1 MKIIN
6 TKIKGLKIIKNI
18 NYVDSRGYFK
28 EILKKKYFKNKNFV
42 FWCMS
47 NSKKNV
53 IRGLHIQ
60 KKMLLHNNFVT

>member
-47 NSKKNV
+47 NSKK
-53 IRGLHIQ
+53 
-60 KKMLLHNNFVT
+60 M

>member
-18 NYVDSRGYFK
+18 NYADSRGHFK
-28 EILKKKYFKNKNFV
+28 EILKKKYFKNKSFV

-47 NSKKNV
+47 S
-53 IRGLHIQ
+53 
-60 KKMLLHNNFVT
+60 